1 MAAQWGVA
9 NFRFLEI
16 PHPIANLTEPELDQ
30 RVDSLVEDVV
40 KLFMEARH

>member
-16 PHPIANLTEPELDQ
+16 PHPIANLTDAELDQ
-30 RVDSLVEDVV
+30 RVDSLVEEVLQ
-40 KLFMEARH
+40 LFLEGQS

>member
-9 NFRFLEI
+9 NFRFLEM

-30 RVDSLVEDVV
+30 RADNLVEDVL
-40 KLFMEARH
+40 KLFLQGQP